1 MTGAEIALV
10 ASAAG
15 AVASGVSAFRQG
27 QFQSKVAEQ
36 QADFARKQSEIDAKE
51 FARDQR
57 RILGQAR
64 AARGSAGVQ
73 LSAGS
78 PLAVDDETLEEI
90 IFQTERI
97 RRGGAVQGARLDQQA
112 QLDRAAGRSGLVSG
126 LTSAGS
132 TILGADFSSFGGAS
146 TPQTGGRVGAT
157 RPGRAG
163 DGLRG

>member
-15 AVASGVSAFRQG
+15 ALVSGVSAFRQG